1 MKRAVWAVSWVA
13 MLAGCGADDASP
25 AGGTVSVARLEG
37 APAEGAVESS
47 TLALDGEAAAL
58 SVLSGSLAVAAGDG
72 VQRVAADG
80 TTLVEVAVLAG
91 SGEPTSTGAVI
102 WMARRG
108 EGLLVLGAE
117 GLFHSQDGALLPS
130 PLGASFGESTLTE
143 VDVLGDTG
151 AEEAWLV
158 VDGQAQWVKEGEAV
172 PFGVPEV
179 DGAPDALVGVAP
191 GVALY
196 AGGGSVW
203 QVDVSAG
210 TYQLV
215 ASDLGTAASFDR
227 AEDGAVLLATEGGLL
242 ARSAEGDFSLR
253 TFAPAGATALSVH
266 SVASAYGA
274 TVAVV
279 GDALVAIDA
288 TGARRLGDAADSGP
302 RGVAVDASGD
312 TWTAEGPAL
321 RRFATGVPVSFA
333 EDVAPFFAAHCTK
346 CHAAGAEETVPDVDF
361 ADYELVV
368 SKAEEIVERLQRSG
382 PGVMPPASS
391 EVLGT
396 DDYAL
401 VLRWADGGRAP

>member
-13 MLAGCGADDASP
+13 VLAGCGTEEAAP
-25 AGGTVSVARLEG
+25 GGGTVAVARLEG
-37 APAEGAVESS
+37 APTEAAVESS

-80 TTLVEVAVLAG
+80 ATLVEVSVLAG
-91 SGEPTSTGAVI
+91 SGEPASTGAVT

-117 GLFHSQDGALLPS
+117 GLFHTQDGALLPS
-130 PLGASFGESTLTE
+130 PLGASFGESTLTQ

-158 VDGQAQWVKEGEAV
+158 VDGEAHWVAAGQAV
-172 PFGVPEV
+172 PFGVPEAG
-179 DGAPDALVGVAP
+179 GAPDALVGVAP

-203 QVDVSAG
+203 QVDVAAG

-215 ASDLGTAASFDR
+215 ASDLGTATSFDR

-242 ARSAEGDFSLR
+242 ARSADGDFSLR
-253 TFAPAGATALSVH
+253 TFAPAGAPALSVH

-279 GDALVAIDA
+279 EDALVAIDE

-302 RGVAVDASGD
+302 RSVAVDASGD
-312 TWTAEGPAL
+312 TWIAQGPAL

-333 EDVAPFFAAHCTK
+333 EDVAPFFAAHCDK
-346 CHAAGAEETVPDVDF
+346 CHAAGTEETVPDVDF

-368 SKAEEIVERLQRSG
+368 SMAEDIVERLQRSG

>member
-1 MKRAVWAVSWVA
+1 MKRAVWAVSLA
-13 MLAGCGADDASP
+13 ALLAGCGAEEASP
-25 AGGTVSVARLEG
+25 AGGTVAVARLEG
-37 APAEGAVESS
+37 APTESTVESS
-47 TLALDGEAAAL
+47 TLALGAEAAAL
-58 SVLSGSLAVAAGDG
+58 SVLSGSLAVATGDG

-80 TTLVEVAVLAG
+80 ATLVEVAVLAG
-91 SGEPTSTGAVI
+91 SGEPTSTGAVT

-130 PLGASFGESTLTE
+130 PLGASFGESALTA

-158 VDGQAQWVKEGEAV
+158 VDGEAHWVKAGEAV
-172 PFGVPEV
+172 PFAVPEV
-179 DGAPDALVGVAP
+179 AGAPDALVGVAP
-191 GVALY
+191 GLALY

-203 QVDVSAG
+203 QVDVAAG

-215 ASDLGTAASFDR
+215 AGDLGAAASFDR
-227 AEDGAVLLATEGGLL
+227 AEDGTVLLATEGGLL
-242 ARSAEGDFSLR
+242 ARSADGDFSLR
-253 TFAPAGATALSVH
+253 TFAPAGAAAVAVH

-279 GDALVAIDA
+279 GGALVAIDE
-288 TGARRLGDAADSGP
+288 TGARRLGDAVDSVA
-302 RGVAVDASGD
+302 RGVAVEASGD
-312 TWTAEGPAL
+312 TWTTEGPAL

-333 EDVAPFFAAHCTK
+333 EDVAPFFAAHCDK
-346 CHAAGAEETVPDVDF
+346 CHAAGADVKVPDVDF

-391 EVLGT
+391 EVLGAE
-396 DDYAL
+396 DYAL

>member
-1 MKRAVWAVSWVA
+1 M
-13 MLAGCGADDASP
+13 
-25 AGGTVSVARLEG
+25 
-37 APAEGAVESS
+37 
-47 TLALDGEAAAL
+47 
-58 SVLSGSLAVAAGDG
+58 
-72 VQRVAADG
+72 
-80 TTLVEVAVLAG
+80 
-91 SGEPTSTGAVI
+91 
-102 WMARRG
+102 
-108 EGLLVLGAE
+108 LGAE

-130 PLGASFGESTLTE
+130 PLGASFGDSALTG
-143 VDVLGDTG
+143 VDVLGDAG

-158 VDGQAQWVKEGEAV
+158 VDGQAHWVKADEAV
-172 PFGVPEV
+172 PFGVPEAE
-179 DGAPDALVGVAP
+179 GAPDALVGVAP

-215 ASDLGTAASFDR
+215 AGDLGATASFDR
-227 AEDGAVLLATEGGLL
+227 AEDGTALLATDGGLL
-242 ARSAEGDFSLR
+242 ARSSDGAFSLR
-253 TFAPAGATALSVH
+253 TFAPAGAPALSVH

-279 GDALVAIDA
+279 DGALVAIDE
-288 TGARRLGDAADSGP
+288 TGARRLGDAADGVP

-333 EDVAPFFAAHCTK
+333 ADVAPFFVAHCDK
-346 CHAAGAEETVPDVDF
+346 CHAAGAEEAVPDVDF

-368 SKAEEIVERLQRSG
+368 SIAEDIVERLQRSG

-391 EVLGT
+391 EVLGA

>member
-13 MLAGCGADDASP
+13 MLAGCGGDEASP
-25 AGGTVSVARLEG
+25 GGGTLAVARLEG
-37 APAEGAVESS
+37 GPTEGAVQSS

-80 TTLVEVAVLAG
+80 NTLVDVSVLAG
-91 SGEPTSTGAVI
+91 SGEPTSTGAVT

-130 PLGASFGESTLTE
+130 PLGASFGESTLTG
-143 VDVLGDTG
+143 VDVLGDIG

-158 VDGQAQWVKEGEAV
+158 VDGEAQWVRAGEAV
-172 PFGVPEV
+172 PFGVPGV
-179 DGAPDALVGVAP
+179 AGAPDALVGVAP

-196 AGGGSVW
+196 AANGSVW
-203 QVDVSAG
+203 QVDVAAG
-210 TYQLV
+210 TYRLV
-215 ASDLGTAASFDR
+215 ASDLGATASFDR
-227 AEDGAVLLATEGGLL
+227 AEDGAVLLATGGGLL
-242 ARSAEGDFSLR
+242 ARSADGAFSLR
-253 TFAPAGATALSVH
+253 TFAAAGATALPVH

-279 GDALVAIDA
+279 SGALVAIEES
-288 TGARRLGDAADSGP
+288 GARRLGDAAGSAP

-333 EDVAPFFAAHCTK
+333 EDVAPFFAAHCDK

-368 SKAEEIVERLQRSG
+368 SIAEDIVERLQRSG

-391 EVLGT
+391 EVLGA
-396 DDYAL
+396 DDYAV